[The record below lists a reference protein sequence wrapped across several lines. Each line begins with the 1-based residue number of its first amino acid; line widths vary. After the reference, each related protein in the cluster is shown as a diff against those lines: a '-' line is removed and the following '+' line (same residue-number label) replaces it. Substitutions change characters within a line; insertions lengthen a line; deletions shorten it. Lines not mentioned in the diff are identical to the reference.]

1 MRVNTGFHS
10 VGSRSDLASCMW
22 LGIRIAG
29 MGWLGTLVGVNG
41 ATIVRGE
48 RGGDVGGVV
57 LEDIEDMD
65 GNDAESGLRESL
77 RRQLYR

>member
-1 MRVNTGFHS
+1 ME
-10 VGSRSDLASCMW
+10 
-22 LGIRIAG
+22 
-29 MGWLGTLVGVNG
+29 WLGTLVGVNG

-57 LEDIEDMD
+57 LEDIEDIE
-65 GNDAESGLRESL
+65 GSDAESGLRESL